1 MYAILNTILLPQTN
15 YRNIG
20 TKKQKSLP
28 IRLKRK
34 SKAEFLAG
42 ILIDKKGIFAKE
54 PACEPVTIQDKL
66 GY

>member
-20 TKKQKSLP
+20 TKRQKSLP

-34 SKAEFLAG
+34 SKAELLAG
-42 ILIDKKGIFAKE
+42 ILIDKKGIFAKR
-54 PACEPVTIQDKL
+54 ASI
-66 GY
+66 